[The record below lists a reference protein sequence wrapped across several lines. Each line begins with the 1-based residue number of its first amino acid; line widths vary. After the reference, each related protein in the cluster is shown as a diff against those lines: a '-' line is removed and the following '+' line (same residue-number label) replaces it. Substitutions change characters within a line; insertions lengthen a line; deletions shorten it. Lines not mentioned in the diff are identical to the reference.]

1 LKVAVSDRA
10 EQDDGD
16 APGEIVLVTGSS
28 SGIGKACCERL
39 ARGGRRI
46 YGACRTPYTG
56 NIWQH
61 LTLDVDDDAS
71 VQQTVEE
78 VVYREGGIDALVHCA
93 GFSLAGAVEDTAINE
108 AKAQFETN
116 FFGTVRL
123 VRAVVS
129 FMRKRRRGKIIVVG
143 SIGGLIGLPFIGH
156 YSASKFALSGF
167 IEALRLEVA
176 RFGIDATIL
185 HPGDFNTAISTNQV
199 RARSAT
205 SESCYGETFE
215 KIVDRYDRN
224 VRTAR
229 SPHVVARKVEKLLK
243 RRRMPSRCIVGTP
256 IEVLAVRLKAA
267 IPGRGFEDLFRRFY
281 GL

>member
-1 LKVAVSDRA
+1 VSDRA
-10 EQDDGD
+10 TQDHGD
-16 APGEIVLVTGSS
+16 VPAEIVLVTGSS

-39 ARGGRRI
+39 ARAGCRI
-46 YGACRTPYTG
+46 YGACRTAYTG
-56 NIWQH
+56 NSWQH
-61 LTLDVDDDAS
+61 LTLDVDDDVS
-71 VQQTVEE
+71 VQHTVEE
-78 VVYREGGIDALVHCA
+78 VAHREGGIDALVHCA
-93 GFSLAGAVEDTAINE
+93 GFSLAGAIEDTAIDE

-143 SIGGLIGLPFIGH
+143 SIGGLIGLPYIGH
-156 YSASKFALSGF
+156 YSASKFALNGF

-185 HPGDFNTAISTNQV
+185 HLGDFNTAISTNQV

-205 SESCYGETFE
+205 SESCYSEAFET
-215 KIVDRYDRN
+215 IVDRYDRN

-229 SPHVVARKVEKLLK
+229 SPQVVARKVEKLLK
-243 RRRMPSRCIVGTP
+243 RKRMPARCIVGTP
-256 IEVLAVRLKAA
+256 IEVLAVRLKAT